1 MDLIT
6 GSDRNSDSES
16 AINWHD
22 PYTFTKDRVIYTQ
35 VQHHIPGVHTLAYHA
50 IKNAIPSLKWHFHEN
65 SFEFS
70 VATKGTISF
79 CTQTSTYKFSGGDV
93 MVSFP
98 NEVHGTNNV
107 PITVGELYWFQLDV
121 SDPKN
126 FLFLNETAAA
136 DMIAKLQAIPRHVVK
151 ANAEEIHPLLKHAFD
166 LARNEE
172 EPAFIASYLQLFLH
186 HVIASAHKEQFLL
199 SPDIG
204 RTLNYI
210 LDNITEELP
219 LEELAS
225 LANLSC
231 SQYKQKFKKQLGISP
246 RRYINQQK
254 IEQAKILLLEGMSV
268 TDIAM
273 LLGFATSGYFSTVF
287 KKYTLYTPMEYVKV
301 LHLKDDPI

>member
-1 MDLIT
+1 M
-6 GSDRNSDSES
+6 
-16 AINWHD
+16 
-22 PYTFTKDRVIYTQ
+22 
-35 VQHHIPGVHTLAYHA
+35 
-50 IKNAIPSLKWHFHEN
+50 KNAIPSLKWHFHEN
-65 SFEFS
+65 SFEFT

-98 NEVHGTNNV
+98 NEVHGTNNI

-126 FLFLNETAAA
+126 FLFLNETAAS
-136 DMIAKLQAIPRHVVK
+136 DMIAKLQAIPHHVVN
-151 ANAEEIHPLLKHAFD
+151 ADAEEIHPLLKHAFD

-172 EPAFIASYLQLFLH
+172 DPVYIASYLQLFLQH
-186 HVIASAHKEQFLL
+186 IIASSHKEHFLL

-210 LDNITEELP
+210 LDNITEALP
-219 LEELAS
+219 LEELAF

-254 IEQAKILLLEGMSV
+254 IEQAKIFLMEGMTV

-273 LLGFATSGYFSTVF
+273 LLGFTTSGYFSTVF
-287 KKYTLYTPMEYVKV
+287 KKYTLYTPMEYVKMQ
-301 LHLKDDPI
+301 LPNEDSI